1 MANESNL
8 IPYTADQDR
17 TAARENGRKGG
28 KASGAARRKKK
39 NMVEIASMMLEQQ
52 LTDTAKQSIKRSGI
66 CTDDIAP
73 DDMTAL
79 TYMVAGQIRAAA
91 NGNTKAFEMLVSLA
105 DREKKRKLELQEMRE
120 EIKRQK
126 LALERQRLEIDRLKG
141 YGDSNGENGVDNLIA
156 ALQDQVEETMQK
168 VGDAIETE
176 DDIQVQ

>member
-1 MANESNL
+1 MANEGNL
-8 IPYTADQDR
+8 IPYTSDQDKS
-17 TAARENGRKGG
+17 AARENGRKGG
-28 KASGAARRKKK
+28 KASAAARRKKK

-66 CTDDIAP
+66 CTDDIDP

-141 YGDSNGENGVDNLIA
+141 NGNTGDEGEVSSLIA
-156 ALQDQVEETMQK
+156 ALQDQIEETMQR

-176 DDIQVQ
+176 DNIQIQ